1 MTNKESLLELKNVE
15 TVVNQGTA
23 DERRILRQINL
34 EIKEGDFICLLGGN
48 GAGKSTLLNVLAG
61 QIKPSQGEIFYQGKN
76 IVQESEVKRSSYIA
90 RVFQDPKL
98 GTAPRMTVAENLLL
112 AAKRG
117 ERRSFRLRRLKD
129 HEAEFKKEL
138 AKVNPDLPEKMN
150 VAVDQLSGGQRQALS
165 FLMATYKKPKLLLLD
180 EHTAALDPK
189 SSKKLMEATND
200 RIQNQHLTAVMIT
213 HRMEDALKYGNR
225 LIVLDHGQVVKDY
238 QGKAKDALT
247 LQDLAAFFD

>member
-15 TVVNQGTA
+15 TIVNKGTA
-23 DERRILRQINL
+23 DERKILRQINL
-34 EIKEGDFICLLGGN
+34 EIKDGDFICLLGGN

-76 IVQESEVKRSSYIA
+76 IVQESEVKRSRYIS

-138 AKVNPDLPEKMN
+138 AKVNPDLPEKMHF
-150 VAVDQLSGGQRQALS
+150 AVDQLSGGQRQALS
-165 FLMATYKKPKLLLLD
+165 FLMATYKKPELLLLD

-189 SSKKLMEATND
+189 SSKKLMAATNE

-225 LIVLDHGQVVKDY
+225 LIVLDHGQVVRDY
-238 QGKAKDALT
+238 QGAAKDALT

>member
-23 DERRILRQINL
+23 DERKILRQINL
-34 EIKEGDFICLLGGN
+34 KIKEGDFICLLGGN

-61 QIKPSQGEIFYQGKN
+61 QIKPSQGEIFYHGKN

-129 HEAEFKKEL
+129 HKAEFKKEL

-165 FLMATYKKPKLLLLD
+165 FLMATYKKPELLLLD

-238 QGKAKDALT
+238 RGKAKDALT

>member
-165 FLMATYKKPKLLLLD
+165 FLMATYKKPELLLLD

-238 QGKAKDALT
+238 QGEAKDALT

>member
-23 DERRILRQINL
+23 DERKILRQINL

-61 QIKPSQGEIFYQGKN
+61 QIKPSQGEIFYHGKN

-129 HEAEFKKEL
+129 HKAEFKKEL

-165 FLMATYKKPKLLLLD
+165 FLMATYKKPELLLLD

-238 QGKAKDALT
+238 RGKAKDALT
-247 LQDLAAFFD
+247 QQDLAAFFD